1 MLTSSTRKLSPVAIK
16 NSTDNELL
24 KIYRTNKGTSFG
36 DSVLQELFNR
46 HDNMLR
52 NLATKLLAKRPY
64 MGSVED
70 CLSIAR
76 IAAMVAYE
84 RFDFTNKKAK
94 LSTYVYSTVKFEMLT
109 QADQESFVKCP
120 SQMREFRV
128 YYMGGYD
135 NDPVKKSN
143 FEQKWGLDCPEAID
157 AKKMEVEALLPTFL
171 TLCDPYYNSTGEET
185 SRLQE
190 FEDSSAKS
198 AEVITY
204 LAQIDKMK
212 SEFNSMQ
219 KDVFHY
225 VWELECTIPETAEA
239 LSTTTGK
246 VISANRGIKRI
257 IDNHKRLMVKEQVM

>member
-1 MLTSSTRKLSPVAIK
+1 MLTSTNRKLSPYAIK
-16 NSTDNELL
+16 HLSDTELL
-24 KIYRTNKGTSFG
+24 QAYRTNKGSDYG
-36 DSVLQELFNR
+36 DTLLQELFNR

-76 IAAMVAYE
+76 IAAMVAYD

-128 YYMGGYD
+128 YFMGGYD
-135 NDPVKKSN
+135 NDPVKKAN
-143 FEQKWGLDCPEAID
+143 FEHKWDLNSQEAID
-157 AKKMEVEALLPTFL
+157 SKKMEVEALLPTFL

-190 FEDSSAKS
+190 YEDTSAHS
-198 AEVITY
+198 AETLTY
-204 LAQIDKMK
+204 LAQIDNMK
-212 SEFNSMQ
+212 NEFNQMQ

-239 LSTTTGK
+239 LNTTTGK

-257 IDNHKRLMVKEQVM
+257 IDNHKRIMHKEYI